1 MRKCTV
7 FVGYRRPSDGTIIL
21 GGSAFWVLRPM
32 PDFPDE
38 NLAYLVT
45 AAHVIRKITDM
56 NIDKI
61 ILRLNFT
68 DGNWGAIETQPSSW
82 FFHEDP
88 AADVAVL
95 RIGFDVR
102 EHDHRGW
109 ELRYS
114 ATPEEVQKHGIGPG
128 DDLFFIGLFTK
139 HYGTTKNIPIVRMGN
154 IAAMPSIDNPVKT
167 KIGPMIAYLAE
178 ARSIGG
184 LSGSPVFVDIYGAL
198 RRGPF
203 QLAPGNTHFLLL
215 GLVHGHYDETEDLN
229 DDDVID
235 DGLKATKVNV
245 GIAVVIPVERVIE
258 VIANFSES
266 EKADS
271 RARLNKMAP
280 VNDRRS

>member
-1 MRKCTV
+1 MRKKNKIKS
-7 FVGYRRPSDGTIIL
+7 GIDLLILTIGEESL
-21 GGSAFWVLRPM
+21 GWLYLTRCESVRFSSVIGAHQMERLFLVDAFWVLRPM

-184 LSGSPVFVDIYGAL
+184 LSGSPVFVDIYGITTCHFNSPQ
-198 RRGPF
+198 G
-203 QLAPGNTHFLLL
+203 THISCCSVLCM
-215 GLVHGHYDETEDLN
+215 VTM
-229 DDDVID
+229 
-235 DGLKATKVNV
+235 TKQ
-245 GIAVVIPVERVIE
+245 
-258 VIANFSES
+258 
-266 EKADS
+266 KT
-271 RARLNKMAP
+271 
-280 VNDRRS
+280 